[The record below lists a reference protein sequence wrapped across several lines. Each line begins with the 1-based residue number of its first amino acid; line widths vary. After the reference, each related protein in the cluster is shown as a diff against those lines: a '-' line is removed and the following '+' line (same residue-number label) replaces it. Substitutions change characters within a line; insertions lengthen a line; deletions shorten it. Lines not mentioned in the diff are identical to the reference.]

1 MRGEIVLGITLLA
14 AAPWVRW
21 PWPTRTGKSPGR
33 RRASP
38 SRALFHDNRF
48 DGRSE
53 AGRGRWR

>member
-1 MRGEIVLGITLLA
+1 MRGGIVLGLTLLA

-38 SRALFHDNRF
+38 SGLCSATIDT
-48 DGRSE
+48 DGRSA
-53 AGRGRWR
+53 AGRGCWP